1 MKNTNG
7 TGKIVG
13 ALLLGAT
20 AGGIVGAALGILFA
34 PEKGNK
40 TRRKL
45 LAKGGDL
52 TDSVKDMVIDLVEE
66 VKREAGTVKN
76 KVTEA
81 IGNGVEK
88 IEKLK

>member
-1 MKNTNG
+1 MEKAKN

-20 AGGIVGAALGILFA
+20 VGGIVGAALGILFA

-40 TRRKL
+40 TRKKL

-52 TDSVKDMVIDLVEE
+52 TDSVKGMVIDLVEE
-66 VKREAGTVKN
+66 VQKEAGSVKE
-76 KVTEA
+76 KLTEVV
-81 IGNGVEK
+81 GNGIAT
-88 IEKLK
+88 IEKSK

>member
-52 TDSVKDMVIDLVEE
+52 TDSVKDMVMDLVEE

>member
-1 MKNTNG
+1 MKNSKS

-20 AGGIVGAALGILFA
+20 VGGIVGAALGILFA
-34 PEKGNK
+34 PEKGNEI
-40 TRRKL
+40 RKRL

-52 TDSVKDMVIDLVEE
+52 SDSIKDKFIDLVDE
-66 VKREAGTVKN
+66 VKNEAAAVKGKLN
-76 KVTEA
+76 EVV
-81 IGNGVEK
+81 GNGSAK

>member
-1 MKNTNG
+1 MKNSKN

-20 AGGIVGAALGILFA
+20 VGGIVGAALGILFA
-34 PEKGNK
+34 PDKGDE
-40 TRRKL
+40 TRKRL

-52 TDSVKDMVIDLVEE
+52 SDSIKDKFIDLVDE
-66 VKREAGTVKN
+66 VKNEAA
-76 KVTEA
+76 A
-81 IGNGVEK
+81 IKGKLNEVVGNGTAK

>member
-1 MKNTNG
+1 MEKAKN

-20 AGGIVGAALGILFA
+20 VGGIVGAALGILFA

-40 TRRKL
+40 TRKKL

-52 TDSVKDMVIDLVEE
+52 TDSVKGMVIDLVED
-66 VKREAGTVKN
+66 VKREAGTVKD

-81 IGNGVEK
+81 IGNGVTK